1 MEYSRLSDMD
11 IYTILPAPEIS
22 QDLANRLKQRRLAR
36 NLTQVGLAARSGVP
50 LGTLRKFEHSGS
62 ISLVSF
68 VRLLVALDEQAGLER
83 LLESNEQDA
92 TLDQLL
98 SKPKERKRGRLA

>member
-1 MEYSRLSDMD
+1 MD
-11 IYTILPAPEIS
+11 VYTILSAPEITE
-22 QDLANRLKQRRLAR
+22 DLSNRLKQRRLAR
-36 NLTQVGLAARSGVP
+36 NLTQAGLAARSGVP

-62 ISLVSF
+62 ISLLSF

-83 LLESNEQDA
+83 LLESNDEGA

-98 SKPKERKRGRLA
+98 SKPKVRKRGRLA